1 MQVINQLFEEIT
13 KEYSLQILKWAYKKC
28 GDGYRA
34 EELTQE
40 VMLQIFSAIQKNQ
53 QAGIY
58 IEQMEHF
65 VWKIAHYVWC
75 HSLRSS
81 GRYTMCPMDEELRDE
96 SDFVCELVDREQQ
109 KQMLADMRKQISR
122 LNYLQ
127 REILISFYIDE
138 LPQKTIAKKLGISEG
153 VVKWHL
159 HDTRRKLKKE
169 MAENMEK
176 QRDQEYIYRPKKLS
190 MGISGQAVAQLD
202 IKRLEESLVRQ
213 NICIACYQQP
223 KGLDEL
229 AEQLGLPKAYLEF
242 DLDWLV
248 EHEFVQCEK
257 GKYATTFYISSR
269 TGDQEE
275 YAVYCRLREQV
286 SDVIVKGLLG
296 AEETIRRIG
305 FHGSDIP
312 MNKLLWLLI
321 YTFCNYYHED
331 DCELWVEKPLRPDG
345 GRYFPLGFMEDWDEI
360 ADWVLDN
367 RGFAYN
373 GAQYAD
379 SFSWFGFY
387 NFGNSVIEEVMD
399 KFAPECAR
407 LNNLLV
413 HILNADFDI
422 ARITEEQKFDLAKLV
437 EYGFVKVQGDKAVPQ
452 FVVMTREQKEQMK
465 KQVFEPIA
473 ERLNPGYEL
482 LREELVKFYQ
492 AKLPKQLKQLN
503 KLPLRQALYDMAYV
517 TTVLAFH
524 EGLLYVPKDGKDG
537 EFLTMMYVK

>member
-1 MQVINQLFEEIT
+1 MQVTNQLYEEIT

-53 QAGIY
+53 QAGIG

-75 HSLRSS
+75 HSLRGST
-81 GRYTMCPMDEELRDE
+81 RYTMCPMDEELRDE
-96 SDFVCELVDREQQ
+96 SDFVSELVDKEQQ
-109 KQMLADMRKQISR
+109 KLMIAELRKQISR

-127 REILISFYIDE
+127 REIIISFYIDE
-138 LPQKTIAKKLGISEG
+138 LPQKTIAKKLGISES

-176 QRDQEYIYRPKKLS
+176 QREQNFVYRPKKLS

-213 NICIACYQQP
+213 NICIACYEQP
-223 KGLDEL
+223 KSLDEL
-229 AEQLGLPKAYLEF
+229 AEKLGLPKAYLEF
-242 DLDWLV
+242 DLRWLV

-269 TGDQEE
+269 TGNQEE
-275 YAVYCRLREQV
+275 YAIYCRLQEQV
-286 SDVIVKGLLG
+286 SDVIIQGLLE
-296 AEETIRRIG
+296 AEERIRQTG

-345 GRYFPLGFMEDWDEI
+345 GRYFPLGFIEDGDEI
-360 ADWVLDN
+360 TDWALDT

-387 NFGNSVIEEVMD
+387 NFGTSVIEEVMD
-399 KFAPECAR
+399 RFAPECAR
-407 LNNLLV
+407 LNELLKE
-413 HILNADFDI
+413 IISADFDCSW
-422 ARITEEQKFDLAKLV
+422 ITGERKFDLAKLA
-437 EYGFVKVQGDKAVPQ
+437 EYGFVKMQGDKAVPQ
-452 FVVMTREQKEQMK
+452 FVVMTWEQKEQLK

-473 ERLNPGYEL
+473 ERLGNGYEL
-482 LREELVKFYQ
+482 LREELTKFYQ
-492 AKLPKQLKQLN
+492 TRLPKQLKQMS

-517 TTVLAFH
+517 TTVIAFR
-524 EGLLYVPKDGKDG
+524 EGKLYIPKDSADG